1 MPNIPLCFDKFV
13 ISKQSLIALN
23 KTTIWSNI
31 PSCENY
37 RKAKTGINTAHI
49 DEIDEMLGDSG
60 YDKFNIRN
68 HCINEDLKCDKHVY
82 NIKNEEELYK
92 YLDDKTK
99 IKDSGRKNYSTLI
112 AELAGFFSILNTD
125 RKTWNKK
132 TKKDKKT
139 WNDDLRNLLREIL
152 SLENDNDIVD
162 KIIKKIYNTSSNTS
176 TLYNKFSKDLKEENK
191 KSESLGENKEEDLLR
206 RDQSYKKSM
215 WMGYNNLFYS
225 ILIIVSFLFLK
236 CQLK

>member
-1 MPNIPLCFDKFV
+1 MPKGLKLLGQLV
-13 ISKQSLIALN
+13 
-23 KTTIWSNI
+23 
-31 PSCENY
+31 EM
-37 RKAKTGINTAHI
+37 
-49 DEIDEMLGDSG
+49 DEMLGGSD
-60 YDKFNIRN
+60 YEKFNIRN
-68 HCINEDLKCDKHVY
+68 HCINEDLTCKSNGTY

-132 TKKDKKT
+132 TKKEKIT
-139 WNDDLRNLLREIL
+139 WNNDLRNLLREIL

-176 TLYNKFSKDLKEENK
+176 NLYNKFSKDLKVENK

-206 RDQSYKKSM
+206 RDQSYKKSIF
-215 WMGYNNLFYS
+215 MGYNNLFYS
-225 ILIIVSFLFLK
+225 ILIIISFLFLK